1 MKNGKYFVFL
11 VAILFLPVEMT
22 AQKRIDINQAYV
34 VSENFYRSI
43 GISVEQLAYIEEDY
57 LNDTLCLY
65 CVHYSDGKWAI
76 VSASERAFPVLAYG
90 KDSNMTLLYSENA
103 EFNAHIWRYKR
114 SILDADI
121 ATPRDSLHRDS
132 IVAKDISERWQKLL
146 YNAKGINT
154 IEIDYTPSVELLKI
168 PGRGKIEWGQD
179 MNNDN
184 GCYPSYN
191 KYCQVGVIN
200 CSCIRTPTGCAPVAM
215 GQIMWYWQWPLYS
228 PEDGAPYVW
237 EEMPEVLHNGTDTSK
252 ANKVAKLLYDL
263 GQNMYAIYSCALGTG
278 VLQGNAYN
286 GFESFGYEA
295 IDIRDRSDWSYGYAW
310 TELVRTEIDNNRP
323 VVIYGEDGS
332 IVHGHYFVVDGYLWF
347 DNNYFHINWG
357 HAGSGYGGNN
367 GSEYYLLYATNYSDN
382 MSAYVGISPSYNT
395 SKIIQYYHDNYSV
408 TTYLSAIGNL
418 TLPDATLSTI
428 GAGQNVIINAGQSVT
443 LSPGFE
449 ASAGSEVSIEIDE
462 NFHTSFDIVILG
474 FPDFD
479 NILSDGANMKVA
491 NANSFECS
499 IYKVGN
505 SDPIFQHSGCIR
517 DNLATLW
524 DGTDYDPEQEYK
536 FDVTFRNNFGKKY
549 HIIFYNTQG
558 ETTPA
563 PENGTNEDVHFT
575 ADRYTYVMPNPA
587 SGNVT
592 VASSFRI
599 GDVEL
604 LDLNGKSHLRTTVD
618 GLSAALDISSLP
630 AGTYIVR
637 ITTSAGTA
645 YKKLVVK

>member
-215 GQIMWYWQWPLYS
+215 GQIMWY
-228 PEDGAPYVW
+228 
-237 EEMPEVLHNGTDTSK
+237 
-252 ANKVAKLLYDL
+252 
-263 GQNMYAIYSCALGTG
+263 
-278 VLQGNAYN
+278 
-286 GFESFGYEA
+286 
-295 IDIRDRSDWSYGYAW
+295 
-310 TELVRTEIDNNRP
+310 
-323 VVIYGEDGS
+323 
-332 IVHGHYFVVDGYLWF
+332 
-347 DNNYFHINWG
+347 
-357 HAGSGYGGNN
+357 
-367 GSEYYLLYATNYSDN
+367 
-382 MSAYVGISPSYNT
+382 
-395 SKIIQYYHDNYSV
+395 
-408 TTYLSAIGNL
+408 
-418 TLPDATLSTI
+418 
-428 GAGQNVIINAGQSVT
+428 
-443 LSPGFE
+443 
-449 ASAGSEVSIEIDE
+449 
-462 NFHTSFDIVILG
+462 
-474 FPDFD
+474 
-479 NILSDGANMKVA
+479 
-491 NANSFECS
+491 
-499 IYKVGN
+499 
-505 SDPIFQHSGCIR
+505 
-517 DNLATLW
+517 
-524 DGTDYDPEQEYK
+524 
-536 FDVTFRNNFGKKY
+536 
-549 HIIFYNTQG
+549 
-558 ETTPA
+558 
-563 PENGTNEDVHFT
+563 
-575 ADRYTYVMPNPA
+575 
-587 SGNVT
+587 
-592 VASSFRI
+592 
-599 GDVEL
+599 
-604 LDLNGKSHLRTTVD
+604 
-618 GLSAALDISSLP
+618 
-630 AGTYIVR
+630 
-637 ITTSAGTA
+637 
-645 YKKLVVK
+645 